1 MSEPIRV
8 LQMIA
13 SLYSGGSQAMLMNIY
28 RNIDR
33 TKVQFDFIVEHPEYD
48 YYLSEIE
55 SLGGKVYTLPAFKG
69 SNLKEVKDAWN
80 KFFIEHPEYKILHSH
95 SRSHASIYLPIAR
108 KYGLKTIIHS
118 HNTSNGSGIKAIVK
132 NIMQYPLRFQA
143 DYYIGCSIKAGEWL
157 FGERIINSDKFFVLN
172 NAIDADKY
180 RFNEKIREEYRKEF
194 NVIDKT
200 VYLQVG
206 SLSKQKNHLFSIEV
220 FNKLSKVKDN
230 VVLYVAGVGDLKQ
243 DIEVKIKEYGLEEK
257 VILLGRRSDISNLL
271 QMADCYIMP
280 SIYEGLSVAAVEA
293 EASGIT
299 CILSDTV
306 SKEVKIS
313 DNCEFLPLEVDKWV
327 DRLNNSFNRI
337 DSYKQVKDAGYD
349 AKDSAK
355 KMQEFYEGLIND

>member
-1 MSEPIRV
+1 MLEPIRV

-33 TKVQFDFIVEHPEYD
+33 TKVQFDFIIEHPEYD

-157 FGERIINSDKFFVLN
+157 FGERIVNSNKFFVLN
-172 NAIDADKY
+172 NAIDADKF
-180 RFNEKIREEYRKEF
+180 RFNEKIRDEYRKEF

-230 VVLYVAGVGDLKQ
+230 IVLYVAGVGDLKQ
-243 DIEVKIKEYGLEEK
+243 DIEAKIREFGLEEK

-271 QMADCYIMP
+271 QMVDCYIMP

-293 EASGIT
+293 QASGIT

-327 DRLNNSFNRI
+327 NRLNSTFNRI
-337 DSYKQVKDAGYD
+337 DSYKQIKDAGYD
-349 AKDSAK
+349 VKDSAK
-355 KMQEFYEGLIND
+355 KMQEFYEGLMND